1 MHTEIERESEVERE
15 YRRRMNALSPCE
27 RMERAAA
34 MFQWA
39 REIIA
44 RRLIAERGAMPA
56 ERLKWEVA
64 LRQYGTDPRT
74 RALIERRLA
83 HVSD

>member
-1 MHTEIERESEVERE
+1 MVRSMQPETDIQQRYQARID
-15 YRRRMNALSPCE
+15 ALPACE
-27 RMERAAA
+27 RMQRATA
-34 MFQWA
+34 MFQWS

-44 RRLIAERGAMPA
+44 RRILAELGPMSS

-64 LRQYGTDPRT
+64 LRQYGADPRT

-83 HVSD
+83 GVSD